1 MSTTGVDGPQEH
13 PHAGVR
19 GRRFDARER
28 RALAAVFLAAALA
41 SLDIAIAN
49 TALPAIAA
57 AVHASPADS
66 IWVVNA
72 YQLAVVAV
80 LLPFA
85 ALGDRIG
92 PRRVYLAGMA
102 LFTLASLGCALAGTL
117 HALAAA
123 RALQGIGGGALMSV
137 NIALVRMIYP
147 PEHLGRGVGL
157 NALAVGVAFSLG
169 PTVAS
174 LVLAVASW
182 PWLFA
187 INVPIGGLALALAWP
202 GLPHTEARGQRFDPV
217 TALLT
222 AATFAGLV
230 FALSAAAQREAWTIV
245 LGLLGAA
252 LLCGVLLLRHQAGDP
267 APMLPVDLLRRPLF
281 ALSAITSAC
290 SFTTQGLAFVALPFY
305 FESVLHRDP
314 VETGFLISPWPI
326 VVAFAAPFAGRLSD
340 RYPPGAL
347 GGAGLAILSAGMV
360 SLAWLPADPSVAD
373 IAVRMAI
380 CGIGF
385 GLFQSPNL
393 RALMSS
399 APPERS
405 GGASGVIAISRLI
418 GQATGAAL
426 VSLCFGLAGASG
438 PTWALGLGATF
449 AAVAC
454 VASTARL
461 WAR

>member
-1 MSTTGVDGPQEH
+1 MPTP
-13 PHAGVR
+13 PP
-19 GRRFDARER
+19 RRFDARER
-28 RALAAVFLAAALA
+28 RALAAIFLAAALA

-49 TALPAIAA
+49 TALPSIAT
-57 AVHASPADS
+57 AVNASPADS

-92 PRRVYLAGMA
+92 PRRVYLGGMA
-102 LFTLASLGCALAGTL
+102 AFVLASLGCALADTL
-117 HALAAA
+117 ATLAAA
-123 RALQGIGGGALMSV
+123 RAVQGIGGGALMSI

-147 PEHLGRGVGL
+147 PERLGRGVGL
-157 NALAVGVAFSLG
+157 NALAVGVAFSAG
-169 PTVAS
+169 PTIAS

-187 INVPIGGLALALAWP
+187 INVPLGGLAFVLAWQS
-202 GLPHTEARGQRFDPV
+202 LPRTEPRGQRLDPL

-222 AATFAGLV
+222 AATFAALI
-230 FALSAAAQREAWTIV
+230 FALGAAAQREPWPWVAWPLAAAIAT
-245 LGLLGAA
+245 GA
-252 LLCGVLLLRHQAGDP
+252 LLLRRQAGDA

-281 ALSAITSAC
+281 ALSAVTSAC
-290 SFTTQGLAFVALPFY
+290 SFTAQGIAFVALPFY
-305 FESVLHRDP
+305 FEGVLHRDP

-326 VVAFAAPFAGRLSD
+326 VVAIAAPFAGRLSD

-347 GGAGLAILSAGMV
+347 GGAGLALLSAGMA
-360 SLAWLPADPSVAD
+360 SLAWLPADPSVFD
-373 IAVRMAI
+373 IALRMAV

-393 RALMSS
+393 RALMAS

-405 GGASGVIAISRLI
+405 GGASGVIALSRLI
-418 GQATGAAL
+418 GQTTGAAL
-426 VSLCFGLAGASG
+426 VALCFGLVGNAG
-438 PTWALGLGATF
+438 PTWALGLGAGC

-454 VASTARL
+454 LASTARM

>member
-1 MSTTGVDGPQEH
+1 MPTPL
-13 PHAGVR
+13 P
-19 GRRFDARER
+19 RRFDARER
-28 RALAAVFLAAALA
+28 RALAAIFLGAALA

-49 TALPAIAA
+49 TALPSIAA
-57 AVHASPADS
+57 AVQASPADS

-72 YQLAVVAV
+72 YQLAVVAG

-92 PRRVYLAGMA
+92 PRRIYLAGMA
-102 LFTLASLGCALAGTL
+102 SFVLASLGCALAGTL
-117 HALAAA
+117 PSLAAA
-123 RALQGIGGGALMSV
+123 RALQGIGGGALMSI

-147 PEHLGRGVGL
+147 PERLGRGVGL

-187 INVPIGGLALALAWP
+187 INVPLGGLALLLAWQA
-202 GLPHTEARGQRFDPV
+202 LPRAEPRGQRFDPL

-222 AATFAGLV
+222 AATFAALI
-230 FALSAAAQREAWTIV
+230 FALGSAAQGEPWPWVTWPMAAAIV
-245 LGLLGAA
+245 AGT
-252 LLCGVLLLRHQAGDP
+252 LLLRRQAGDA

-281 ALSAITSAC
+281 ALSAVTSAC
-290 SFTTQGLAFVALPFY
+290 SFTTQGIAFVALPFY

-314 VETGFLISPWPI
+314 VQTGFLISPWPI
-326 VVAFAAPFAGRLSD
+326 VVALAAPFAGRLSD
-340 RYPPGAL
+340 RYPAGAL
-347 GGAGLAILSAGMV
+347 GGAGLAVLSAGMA
-360 SLAWLPADPSVAD
+360 SLAWLPADATVAG
-373 IAVRMAI
+373 IALRMAV

-393 RALMSS
+393 RALMAS

-405 GGASGVIAISRLI
+405 GGASGVIAMSRLI
-418 GQATGAAL
+418 GQTTGAAL
-426 VSLCFGLAGASG
+426 VALCFGLAGGSG
-438 PTWALGLGATF
+438 PTWALGLGAVF
-449 AAVAC
+449 AALAC
-454 VASTARL
+454 AASTARM